1 MRFDENLRN
10 LRKEKDYSQEY
21 LAEKLGVTRQT
32 ISKWENGTAMPDLKK
47 LIELADFFES
57 SMDDLLGLDYKTV
70 SPKQSFSEDACN
82 DYNEAEAILANRYTN
97 ELIHSAR
104 NQIDSKTKVLSIF
117 LAVVSIAFVISVISF
132 SGKIGSLENQINGL
146 NASYAYLQERIN
158 SNGDQ
163 NYDSDDYYDVE
174 VTILK
179 TYSETPYIV
188 QAELKYAPSSYPK
201 NSKIYYLLPKK
212 DGGVDRLSAQE
223 NNGEF
228 IAEADIDLSLDK
240 PVYFVLDDGENVIKQ
255 EVYLGIED
263 VLGTVNSDITYGI
276 NEKSKNEFLFTNSET
291 YVWNNSRYT
300 KLNSADLVVA
310 ADGKEV
316 YRQALKKSEL
326 KYDETNEIFDSF
338 YEIDLPTFYIK
349 DLKEPKKFDI
359 YVEVKLDNGVLCK
372 SHLEYNSSMYYPNE
386 GMEMIGENP
395 SYMEYVFSV
404 GDKTVT
410 IKNNNQ

>member
-47 LIELADFFES
+47 LIELADFFEVS
-57 SMDDLLGLDYKTV
+57 IDDLLGLDYKTINPD
-70 SPKQSFSEDACN
+70 SNIDSGSCN

-97 ELIHSAR
+97 ELIHSAH

-146 NASYAYLQERIN
+146 NASYAYLSERIN
-158 SNGDQ
+158 SDGSQ
-163 NYDSDDYYDVE
+163 NYDGDDYYDVE

-179 TYSETPYIV
+179 TYSETPYVV

-291 YVWNNSRYT
+291 YVWNNSKYT

-310 ADGKEV
+310 VDGKEV

-386 GMEMIGENP
+386 GMEENL
-395 SYMEYVFSV
+395 SYMEYIFSV

-410 IKNNNQ
+410 IKSNKQ

>member
-1 MRFDENLRN
+1 MRFDENLRI

-47 LIELADFFES
+47 LIELADFFEV
-57 SMDDLLGLDYKTV
+57 SMDDLLGLDYKTINPE
-70 SPKQSFSEDACN
+70 SNIDSGSCN
-82 DYNEAEAILANRYTN
+82 DY
-97 ELIHSAR
+97 

-132 SGKIGSLENQINGL
+132 SGKISSLENQINGL
-146 NASYAYLQERIN
+146 NASYAYLSERIN
-158 SNGDQ
+158 SDGSQ

-228 IAEADIDLSLDK
+228 VAEADIDLSLDK

-255 EVYLGIED
+255 EVYLDIED

-276 NEKSKNEFLFTNSET
+276 NEKTKNEFLFTNSET
-291 YVWNNSRYT
+291 YVWNNSKYT

-386 GMEMIGENP
+386 GMEENL
-395 SYMEYVFSV
+395 SYMEYIFSV

-410 IKNNNQ
+410 IKSNKQ

>member
-47 LIELADFFES
+47 LIELADFFEV
-57 SMDDLLGLDYKTV
+57 SMDDLLGLDYKTINPD
-70 SPKQSFSEDACN
+70 SNIDSGSCN

-97 ELIHSAR
+97 ELIHSAH

-146 NASYAYLQERIN
+146 NASYAYLSERIN
-158 SNGDQ
+158 SDGSQ
-163 NYDSDDYYDVE
+163 NYDGDDYYDIE

-291 YVWNNSRYT
+291 YVWNNSKYT

-386 GMEMIGENP
+386 GMEENL
-395 SYMEYVFSV
+395 SYMEYIFSV

-410 IKNNNQ
+410 IKSNKQ

>member
-1 MRFDENLRN
+1 MRFDENLRI

-47 LIELADFFES
+47 FIELADFFEV
-57 SMDDLLGLDYKTV
+57 SMDDLLGLDYKTINPD
-70 SPKQSFSEDACN
+70 SNIDSGSCN

-97 ELIHSAR
+97 ELMHSAH

-132 SGKIGSLENQINGL
+132 SGKISSLENQINGL
-146 NASYAYLQERIN
+146 NASYAYLSERIN
-158 SNGDQ
+158 SDGSQ
-163 NYDSDDYYDVE
+163 NYDGDDYYDVE

-179 TYSETPYIV
+179 TYSETPYVV

-255 EVYLGIED
+255 EVYLDIED

-276 NEKSKNEFLFTNSET
+276 NERTKNEFLFTNTFSET

-386 GMEMIGENP
+386 GMEENL
-395 SYMEYVFSV
+395 SYIEYIFSV

-410 IKNNNQ
+410 IKSNKQ

>member
-47 LIELADFFES
+47 LIELADFFEV
-57 SMDDLLGLDYKTV
+57 SMDDLLGLDYKTINPD
-70 SPKQSFSEDACN
+70 SNIDSGSCN

-97 ELIHSAR
+97 ELIHSAH

-132 SGKIGSLENQINGL
+132 SGKISSLENQINGL
-146 NASYAYLQERIN
+146 NASYAYLSERIN
-158 SNGDQ
+158 SDGSQ
-163 NYDSDDYYDVE
+163 NYDGDDYYDIE

-179 TYSETPYIV
+179 TDSETPYVV

-263 VLGTVNSDITYGI
+263 VLGTVNSDVTYGI

-291 YVWNNSRYT
+291 YVWNNSKYT

-349 DLKEPKKFDI
+349 DWKEPKKFDV

-386 GMEMIGENP
+386 GMEENL
-395 SYMEYVFSV
+395 SYIEYIFSV

-410 IKNNNQ
+410 IKSNKQ

>member
-47 LIELADFFES
+47 LIELADFFEV
-57 SMDDLLGLDYKTV
+57 SMDDLLGLDYKTINPD
-70 SPKQSFSEDACN
+70 SNIDSGSCN

-97 ELIHSAR
+97 ELIHSAH

-132 SGKIGSLENQINGL
+132 SGKISSLENQINGL
-146 NASYAYLQERIN
+146 NASYAYLSERIN
-158 SNGDQ
+158 SNGGQ
-163 NYDSDDYYDVE
+163 NYDDDDYYDIE

-179 TYSETPYIV
+179 TDSETPYIV

-228 IAEADIDLSLDK
+228 VAEADIDLSLDK

-291 YVWNNSRYT
+291 YVWNNSKYT

-386 GMEMIGENP
+386 GMEENL
-395 SYMEYVFSV
+395 SYMEYIFSV

-410 IKNNNQ
+410 IKSNKQ

>member
-47 LIELADFFES
+47 LIELADFFEV
-57 SMDDLLGLDYKTV
+57 SMDDLLGLDYKTINPD
-70 SPKQSFSEDACN
+70 SNIDSGSCN

-97 ELIHSAR
+97 ELIHSAH

-132 SGKIGSLENQINGL
+132 SGKISSLENQINGL
-146 NASYAYLQERIN
+146 NASYAYLSERIN
-158 SNGDQ
+158 SDGSQ
-163 NYDSDDYYDVE
+163 NYDGDDYYDIE

-179 TYSETPYIV
+179 TDSETPYVV

-255 EVYLGIED
+255 EVYLDIED
-263 VLGTVNSDITYGI
+263 VLGTVNSDVTYGI
-276 NEKSKNEFLFTNSET
+276 NEKTKNEFLFTNSET
-291 YVWNNSRYT
+291 YVWNNSKYT

-386 GMEMIGENP
+386 GMEENL
-395 SYMEYVFSV
+395 SYIEYIFSV

-410 IKNNNQ
+410 IKSNKQ